1 MRRAARRSGR
11 EGGWR
16 REGEDYSDNLL
27 LSVPGGTPFSPH
39 CIYLWCERKH
49 QWKLLF
55 IMLLLIILLS
65 GLGLNLTM
73 GVLGNSEKDCSESLL
88 AMTCEKKPLDRILFY
103 FCVYF
108 LGCSFLPT
116 LTSQ

>member
-49 QWKLLF
+49 KWKLLF

-73 GVLGNSEKDCSESLL
+73 EVLGNSEKDCSESLL
-88 AMTCEKKPLDRILFY
+88 AMTCEKNPTGPYSVLFL
-103 FCVYF
+103 CIF

>member
-1 MRRAARRSGR
+1 
-11 EGGWR
+11 
-16 REGEDYSDNLL
+16 
-27 LSVPGGTPFSPH
+27 
-39 CIYLWCERKH
+39 
-49 QWKLLF
+49 
-55 IMLLLIILLS
+55 MLLLIILLS

-73 GVLGNSEKDCSESLL
+73 GVLDNSEKDCSESLL
-88 AMTCEKKPLDRILFY
+88 AMTCEKKPLEHIVFY